1 MSFFSFLSPD
11 VQGELLKTEFAK
23 YGKVTAFKFFEK
35 DHKMALIQMETIDDA
50 VMGLIVSICCDRH
63 TLVIY
68 GYGWIAFI
76 YWSRSNGVKA
86 FFSVKMKLP
95 KLLNSIPCLHSVC
108 LYCQIPSSTKLPI
121 SHFFH
126 HEC

>member
-68 GYGWIAFI
+68 CMVMAGSHSYIG
-76 YWSRSNGVKA
+76 RGVMASKE
-86 FFSVKMKLP
+86 FLV
-95 KLLNSIPCLHSVC
+95 
-108 LYCQIPSSTKLPI
+108 
-121 SHFFH
+121 
-126 HEC
+126 